1 MKRAMIIAAVLI
13 AAALFWSVPAFP
25 GTIPASIVP
34 NGARWIAHFDMEK
47 FVSTS
52 LYGYLDKSGAFQ
64 VKADKINGWLKI
76 DIKKDITGLTLF
88 GMGDDKNDQ
97 VVVALAGKFDR
108 SAILGQFAL
117 QEGHKEIAYGERTIY
132 STGDDEFGAF
142 VNDRLIVLG
151 DSQAVIQKALDTAD
165 SKGRNFTGTALS
177 EALKDVPSGA
187 FLSGA
192 VPNLSGLGK
201 EIGESKMLEQ
211 ANGVFFLAQERGD
224 NVLLHLQLTADD
236 AEKAKNIADI
246 IQGLVALGRM
256 SGGQDKMSEMMQLL
270 DGLRVGQDGKIIK
283 LDFERPSKEI
293 ADLLTHSKSVKG
305 LLD

>member
-1 MKRAMIIAAVLI
+1 MKRSALI
-13 AAALFWSVPAFP
+13 ATILVLVALFWAVPAFP
-25 GTIPASIVP
+25 GTIPSSIVP

-76 DIKKDITGLTLF
+76 DVKKDITGLTLF
-88 GMGDDKNDQ
+88 GLGDDTKDQ
-97 VVVALAGKFDR
+97 VVVAIAGKFDR
-108 SAILGQFAL
+108 SAILGQLAL
-117 QEGHKEIAYGERTIY
+117 QEGHKEISYGERKIY
-132 STGDDEFGAF
+132 STGNDEFGAF

-151 DSQAVIQKALDTAD
+151 DDQAAIQKALDTAD

-211 ANGVFFLAQERGD
+211 ANGVFFLAQEKGD
-224 NVLLHLQLTADD
+224 HILLHLQVTADNT
-236 AEKAKNIADI
+236 EKAKNIADI
-246 IQGLVALGRM
+246 VQGLVALGRM
-256 SGGQDKMSEMMQLL
+256 SGGQDKMSEMMQVL
-270 DGLRVGQDGKIIK
+270 DGLRVGQDGKVIK

-293 ADLLTHSKSVKG
+293 ADLLTHNKSVKG